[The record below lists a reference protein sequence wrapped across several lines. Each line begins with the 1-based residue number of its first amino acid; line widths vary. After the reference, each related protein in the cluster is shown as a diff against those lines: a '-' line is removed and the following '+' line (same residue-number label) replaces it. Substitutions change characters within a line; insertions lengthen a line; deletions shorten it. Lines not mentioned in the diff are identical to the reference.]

1 MEARVPARPVYLNII
16 WHQHQPLYLDP
27 ARDQLAAPWVRT
39 HGTKDYFDMAAILFS
54 YPDIHFN
61 VNLTSVLLV
70 QLQTYYVDRL
80 KPYVNRKTRRINTG
94 SFFSK
99 WEGKTDPWIDI
110 MLKPSSS
117 LSDEEKALLTSRS
130 WSALSVSEVIVGRFP
145 QYESLISK
153 VKNTQELAEQDY
165 CELKFWFSLAN
176 FDPDFLRGP
185 VKLTTGEAVD
195 LSDLI
200 EEQPDGSFH
209 ARRTVIEDDCNRLV
223 ADTLMILADIIP
235 VHKKLI
241 YAPDTHKGQIEVVT
255 TPFYHPILP
264 LICDSDIAG
273 VCQPE
278 SLLPG
283 RFHFP
288 EDADAQVEKAVRF
301 FQKMFDQKP
310 TGMWPGEGSVA
321 QEIVEILTRHGILWV
336 ATDEK
341 ILQRSASTERQVT
354 TPFTITSMGNTK
366 EMLAMVFRETDLSDR
381 IGFTYKNMKPDEAI
395 ENFVTRILEFTPH
408 PGQPDC
414 LLTVILDGENAWEW
428 YRFDNDG
435 KMFLNGLYRKLTEL
449 QEEGKVVT
457 VTTTEYIKGNRRRK
471 VPPHRLKDQPKITRL
486 WPGSWINANF
496 DTWIGEREENIAW
509 EYLRIVRED
518 LAASGV
524 RKPAIGGPVPRKGS
538 KAWYAKMAWEEM
550 YAAEGSDWFWW
561 YGMDQ
566 TTSSSDDSPFD
577 LGFITHINN
586 IYDLARKAGGIMPQ
600 RKFNTI
606 IDPRKKRKS
615 GVSGTMAQSVP
626 EKVLVVFQCDARG
639 IEVTSGIFIAGN
651 IPELGEWNPNTIPM
665 FDDGTHGD
673 ITAGDGIWT
682 LAVEVPCGV
691 EVRYKFTNSGNT
703 GAWIPGEE
711 FPGEHRSFV
720 PQPGPGEIAVMLLD
734 VFSKM

>member
-1 MEARVPARPVYLNII
+1 MEARVSARPVYLNII

-27 ARDQLAAPWVRT
+27 ARDQLKAPWVRT
-39 HGTKDYFDMAAILFS
+39 HGTKDYFDMAAILFN

-61 VNLTSVLLV
+61 VNLTSVLLL

-80 KPYVNRKTRRINTG
+80 KPFVDRKTRRINTAR
-94 SFFSK
+94 FFSK

-130 WSALSVSEVIVGRFP
+130 WSAVSVSEVVVGRFP

-153 VKNTQELAEQDY
+153 VKNTQELVEQDY

-185 VKLTTGEAVD
+185 VKLTTGAAVD
-195 LSDLI
+195 LSNLI
-200 EEQPDGSFH
+200 EELPDGVFRT
-209 ARRTVIEDDCNRLV
+209 RRPVTEDDCNRLV
-223 ADTLMILADIIP
+223 AETLMVLADIIP
-235 VHKKLI
+235 VHKKLL
-241 YAPDTHKGQIEVVT
+241 YVPDTHTGQIEVVT

-273 VCQPE
+273 VCQPG
-278 SLLPG
+278 SPLPG
-283 RFHFP
+283 RFHYP
-288 EDADAQVEKAVRF
+288 DDADAQVEKAVRF
-301 FQKMFDQKP
+301 FKKMFGQKP

-321 QEIVEILTRHGILWV
+321 REIVEILTRHGILWV

-341 ILQRSASTERQVT
+341 ILQRSASIEQQVT
-354 TPFTITSMGNTK
+354 TPYTISSIKNKK

-381 IGFTYKNMKPDEAI
+381 IGFTYKNMKPDEAV
-395 ENFVTRILEFTPH
+395 ENFINRVLEFTPH

-435 KMFLNGLYRKLTEL
+435 KMFLNGLYQWLTEL
-449 QEEGKVVT
+449 QDHGKVVT
-457 VTTTEYIKGNRRRK
+457 VTTTEYIKGNTGRK
-471 VPPHRLKDQPKITRL
+471 VPPHPLKDQPGITRL

-509 EYLRIVRED
+509 DYLRIARED
-518 LAASGV
+518 LASSGV
-524 RKPAIGGPVPRKGS
+524 RKPALGGPVPRKGT
-538 KAWYAKMAWEEM
+538 KAWYARMAWEEM

-566 TTSSSDDSPFD
+566 TTASGDDSPFD
-577 LGFITHINN
+577 LAFITHLNT
-586 IYDLARKAGGIMPQ
+586 IYDLARKAGGLMPQ

-606 IDPRKKRKS
+606 IDPHERTHS

-626 EKVLVVFQCDARG
+626 EKVLVLFQCDARG
-639 IEVTSGIFIAGN
+639 IDVTSGIFITGN
-651 IPELGEWNPNTIPM
+651 IPELGDWKPNTVAM

-691 EVRYKFTNSGNT
+691 DVRYKFTNSGNA
-703 GAWIPGEE
+703 GEWIPGEE
-711 FPGEHRSFV
+711 FPGEHRSIV
-720 PQPGPGEIAVMLLD
+720 LRPEPGTTSVVLLD
-734 VFSKM
+734 VFSEM